1 MTFIMKG
8 YWILSK
14 AFHVSIETVVL
25 FLCLNPFSDEL
36 HELHLF
42 IYIEPF
48 MLSGMTPT

>member
-8 YWILSK
+8 YWILSE

-25 FLCLNPFSDEL
+25 FLNLNLFSDEL
-36 HELHLF
+36 HLL

-48 MLSGMTPT
+48 MLSGMTSTWP